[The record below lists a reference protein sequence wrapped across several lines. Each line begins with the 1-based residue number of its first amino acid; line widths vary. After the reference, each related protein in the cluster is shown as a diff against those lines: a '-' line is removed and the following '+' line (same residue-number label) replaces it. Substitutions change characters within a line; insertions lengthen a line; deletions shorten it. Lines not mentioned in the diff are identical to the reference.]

1 MNLTTRP
8 AQAFRAAALI
18 GACLL
23 LTVTNA
29 LGRTVFPVYGTDKDP
44 RHQDEC
50 PGDSYLMGVKGNV
63 GAWLDNISVVCG
75 TFEPD
80 GSTAYSSEFPPRG
93 GSGGGFRSVACAPGE
108 VVTVADFFRTE
119 DYNILGVQLLCSK
132 PKSPV
137 FGAVPRLIGN
147 GDYTGNPPRSIC
159 PSGEYAKGLV
169 IGAKNYVTGLSL
181 ICDCAPGLA
190 WRERYQDD
198 KVCVP
203 PAERFR
209 QADGTCRSGYVWIGV
224 GPQPNQCVTPAERTA
239 AAAAAA
245 PPPKPTDVFSEDAKD
260 FHGTW
265 RTVARGVT
273 YEVVLR
279 VSGTR
284 VSGVY
289 TAPGASGTI
298 TGAVK
303 NYAGMVKL
311 DYVWNSD
318 AGGGSEGYWKVT
330 TDGRLLGGYTVRE
343 PGKTKDTYYRWEGSR
358 ITRDAGEAAAQA
370 AADRVPTGKTVE
382 QCAVAYQRNEA
393 RCLQTPFNYRQ
404 VCTAEI
410 MQIFAACQ
418 GLAAQAAARGGN
430 QAAGRQAQVILP
442 VEVYDA
448 AGGGGA
454 KTGDLAAGATVTI
467 VAEPGDDWFEV
478 AGDAVPGGRGFVYS
492 GDSYRSLKAK

>member
-1 MNLTTRP
+1 MNLTTSHGR
-8 AQAFRAAALI
+8 AFRAAALI

-93 GSGGGFRSVACAPGE
+93 GGGGGFKSTACAPGE

-119 DYNILGVQLLCSK
+119 DYNILGVQLLCKK
-132 PKSPV
+132 PQSPD
-137 FGAVPRLIGN
+137 FGAVPRLMGN
-147 GDYTGNPPRSIC
+147 GDYSGNPPRSMC

-181 ICDCAPGLA
+181 VCDCAPGLA

-203 PAERFR
+203 PTERFR

-239 AAAAAA
+239 ASAAAA
-245 PPPKPTDVFSEDAKD
+245 PKKSADVFSEDAKD

-265 RTVARGVT
+265 TTVSRGVT

-289 TAPGASGTI
+289 TSPGRPGGTI
-298 TGAVK
+298 TGAAK

-318 AGGGSEGYWKVT
+318 AGGGSEGNWKVT
-330 TDGRLLGGYTVRE
+330 TDGRLLGGFTVRE
-343 PGKTKDTYYRWEGSR
+343 PGKTKPVYYRWEGSR
-358 ITRDAGEAAAQA
+358 ITRDAGEAAALA
-370 AADRVPTGKTVE
+370 AADRNPAGKSAE
-382 QCAVAYQRNEA
+382 QCAAARQRNEA
-393 RCLQTPFNYRQ
+393 RCLQMPLNYRP
-404 VCTAEI
+404 VCTAETAG
-410 MQIFAACQ
+410 IFAACQ
-418 GLAAQAAARGGN
+418 GLAAQAAAGGGK
-430 QAAGRQAQVILP
+430 QARQARVILP

-448 AGGGGA
+448 AGGAGA
-454 KTGDLAAGATVTI
+454 KIGDLAAGII
-467 VAEPGDDWFEV
+467 VRIVSGPSDDWFEV
-478 AGDAVPGGRGFVYS
+478 AGDAVPNKHGFVYN
-492 GDSYRSLKAK
+492 GESYRSLKEE